1 MKTNKKGKV
10 VLQRGDYRVAN
21 FIFHEENNFIKVMAV
36 SGIVSWRVSLDT
48 SVGMLVAM
56 AVKEKHDNWLRT
68 YAASTFSQL
77 CVVPDPAFFAKHAEL
92 INAQTE
98 AHPEYYGKPQ
108 PTDDKEADDK
118 ILQEEREFH
127 EAVEE
132 TAKD

>member
-21 FIFHEENNFIKVMAV
+21 FIFHEENNFIKVMAL

-48 SVGMLVAM
+48 S
-56 AVKEKHDNWLRT
+56 
-68 YAASTFSQL
+68 AASTFSQL

-127 EAVEE
+127 EAVEQ